1 MEYLLVMTISGS
13 TMTVV
18 CGLVMCL
25 MKNKVSARMNY
36 LLAKAAVL
44 YYLIPLPF
52 LKGLYGRIFRVILPE
67 AEMEIAHIPL
77 ARTSYTVNADGSIY
91 LNRYAGI
98 QIGMIAGWLLVAVI
112 LMARRLV
119 KYLRTAR
126 WISGYTGTKMTDR
139 QKEYLGRLKGE
150 YRIRRQVLLYQG
162 ETGEPSM
169 TFGIYRPVII
179 CGREVGSRGAE
190 LLVRHELVHIR
201 RLDAFWKMI
210 MQFVVF
216 LHWWNLVMWLL
227 YVMLDRLCEL
237 SCDETVV
244 LGKPE
249 EEVDEYLLLLIQEAQ
264 EEKEPEKFSL
274 EWESGF
280 GNNKREI
287 MERMENLMRNRRWNK
302 FAAGT
307 LVAALVFANSMTV
320 LAYRDVHNEIMPED
334 VSQEEIESSLQ
345 WDTVALTFEETGED
359 VLQYFDEQGTMEI
372 LYDRQF
378 TDGEG
383 NIYPIPEME
392 PQWGC
397 NHTYEPGTEAGH
409 KKNSDGSCDVTVY
422 KAQRCTKCGTVVR
435 GDFVNSVHYAIC
447 PH

>member
-18 CGLVMCL
+18 CWLVMCL

-52 LKGLYGRIFRVILPE
+52 LKGLYSRIFRVILPE
-67 AEMEIAHIPL
+67 AKMEIAHIPL

-98 QIGMIAGWLLVAVI
+98 QIGMIAGWLLVAII

-150 YRIRRQVLLYQG
+150 YRIRRRVLLYQG

-264 EEKEPEKFSL
+264 EENEPEKFSL

-320 LAYRDVHNEIMPED
+320 FAYRDTFNEIIPED
-334 VSQEEIESSLQ
+334 TTREHVETILETDTFVFTPEGKSEEMMQ
-345 WDTVALTFEETGED
+345 D
-359 VLQYFDEQGTMEI
+359 VGAPKAIEI

-378 TDGEG
+378 IDEEG
-383 NIYPIPEME
+383 NIYPIPDAE

-397 NHTYEPGTEAGH
+397 SHTFVSGKETRH
-409 KKNSDGSCDVTVY
+409 NKNSDGSCNVYVY
-422 KAQRCTKCGTVVR
+422 KAERCSKCGTVVQ
-435 GDFVNSVHYAIC
+435 GDLLSSTYYPVCTH
-447 PH
+447 

>member
-1 MEYLLVMTISGS
+1 
-13 TMTVV
+13 
-18 CGLVMCL
+18 
-25 MKNKVSARMNY
+25 MNY
-36 LLAKAAVL
+36 LLARAAVL

-52 LKGLYGRIFRVILPE
+52 LKGLYSRIFRVILPE

-98 QIGMIAGWLLVAVI
+98 QIGMIAGWLLVAII

-139 QKEYLGRLKGE
+139 QKEYLGRLKEE

-179 CGREVGSRGAE
+179 CGREVGSREAE

-201 RLDAFWKMI
+201 RVDAFWKMI

-264 EEKEPEKFSL
+264 EENEPEKFSL

-334 VSQEEIESSLQ
+334 VSQEEIETSLES
-345 WDTVALTFEETGED
+345 DILLFATDGAGGD
-359 VLQYFDEQGTMEI
+359 VKQHFDEQDIMEI

-378 TDGEG
+378 IDEEG

-397 NHTYEPGTEAGH
+397 NHTYESGTEALH
-409 KKNSDGSCDVTVY
+409 HRNSDGSCDVYVY
-422 KAQRCTKCGTVVR
+422 KAERCTKCGTIKR
-435 GDFVNSVHYAIC
+435 GDLISTTHYTTC
-447 PH
+447 TH